1 VKAQDCFGHIFFYLA
16 ETNIEAKS
24 DFQHYFD
31 NVTPTL
37 EKKNIS
43 YSFHSELPIESKTCF
58 SANVKPNVDKLHLE
72 LGYIFQG
79 LSSNQ
84 KVINGVLTDIDLLS
98 LTSEYFKK

>member
-1 VKAQDCFGHIFFYLA
+1 VKAKDCFGHIFFYLA
-16 ETNIEAKS
+16 ETDIETKS
-24 DFQHYFD
+24 DFQYYFD
-31 NVTPTL
+31 NVIATL

-43 YSFHSELPIESKTCF
+43 YSLHSELPIESKTCF

-72 LGYIFQG
+72 LGYIFQD

-98 LTSEYFKK
+98 LSTEYFKE